1 MLPNLGAQMLL
12 KVVQQNLRLV
22 LLKKLKEAQWKI

>member
-12 KVVQQNLRLV
+12 KVVQQNLRL
-22 LLKKLKEAQWKI
+22 LLRKLKEAQWKI

>member
-12 KVVQQNLRLV
+12 KVVQQSLQLV
-22 LLKKLKEAQWKI
+22 RLKKLKEAQWKI